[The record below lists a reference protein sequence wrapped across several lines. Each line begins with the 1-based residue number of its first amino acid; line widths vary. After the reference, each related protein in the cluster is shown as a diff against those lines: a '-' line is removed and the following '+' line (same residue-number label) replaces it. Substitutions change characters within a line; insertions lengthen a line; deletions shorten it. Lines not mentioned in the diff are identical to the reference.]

1 MKVLASRSQR
11 VFPISECE
19 PLQDDCAHRGLFFS
33 TVHVKT
39 SSTTTLGASPE
50 PPPSPDSRSSR
61 DGWPPK
67 PRHDRRL
74 RVDSSPAYLTAAHP
88 VKQFKMA
95 CKHAPQRWSGL
106 LKRIAKQVRA
116 LYVLCSV
123 THANVCY
130 KDAKC
135 LPHANSSLRPPPAH
149 GGACSRNF
157 NVDVLCSLAYATLC
171 ELHLDHEQ
179 DFDHHVWDGGVD
191 GARCCATYSS
201 RCMPLLGCTPRW
213 APFSMPRCPLNT
225 NSSRSSCV
233 PCERP
238 YVPSQRA
245 DAEMGVAM

>member
-61 DGWPPK
+61 DGWLPK
-67 PRHDRRL
+67 PRHDRRP
-74 RVDSSPAYLTAAHP
+74 RVDSSPAYLTAAHT

-95 CKHAPQRWSGL
+95 CKRAQQRWSGL
-106 LKRIAKQVRA
+106 LRRIAKQVRA
-116 LYVLCSV
+116 LYVLCA
-123 THANVCY
+123 HANACY

-135 LPHANSSLRPPPAH
+135 LPHANSSLRSPAH

-157 NVDVLCSLAYATLC
+157 NIDVSCSLAYATLC

-179 DFDHHVWDGGVD
+179 DLDMTCDILVTCGCPPRVG
-191 GARCCATYSS
+191 RCREYFRPININSAGT
-201 RCMPLLGCTPRW
+201 RLL
-213 APFSMPRCPLNT
+213 
-225 NSSRSSCV
+225 
-233 PCERP
+233 
-238 YVPSQRA
+238 
-245 DAEMGVAM
+245 

>member
-67 PRHDRRL
+67 PRHDRRP
-74 RVDSSPAYLTAAHP
+74 RVDSSPAYLTAAHT

-95 CKHAPQRWSGL
+95 CKRAQQRWSGL
-106 LKRIAKQVRA
+106 LRRIAKQVRA
-116 LYVLCSV
+116 LYVLYARTPTLATRTLSAFR
-123 THANVCY
+123 T
-130 KDAKC
+130 
-135 LPHANSSLRPPPAH
+135 PILRCVPPAH

-157 NVDVLCSLAYATLC
+157 NVDVLCSLEYATLC

-191 GARCCATYSS
+191 GARCCATCSS

>member
-1 MKVLASRSQR
+1 MLKIFPNASATAQEDAVKVLASRSQR

-67 PRHDRRL
+67 PRHDRRP
-74 RVDSSPAYLTAAHP
+74 RVDSSPAYLTAAHT

-123 THANVCY
+123 TSHCG
-130 KDAKC
+130 
-135 LPHANSSLRPPPAH
+135 PT
-149 GGACSRNF
+149 
-157 NVDVLCSLAYATLC
+157 LARTPTLATRTLSA
-171 ELHLDHEQ
+171 
-179 DFDHHVWDGGVD
+179 F
-191 GARCCATYSS
+191 
-201 RCMPLLGCTPRW
+201 CTPIL
-213 APFSMPRCPLNT
+213 C
-225 NSSRSSCV
+225 CV
-233 PCERP
+233 PPLRTAA
-238 YVPSQRA
+238 RA
-245 DAEMGVAM
+245 RATSTSTFHAP